1 MSRVEVN
8 RIKVGLYEKLL
19 EKGALSIV
27 EVNRKKSRDSM
38 RNYWREV
45 P

>member
-19 EKGALSIV
+19 ENGALSRA
-27 EVNRKKSRDSM
+27 EVNRIK
-38 RNYWREV
+38 V
-45 P
+45 GTL

>member
-19 EKGALSIV
+19 EKGALSRV
-27 EVNRKKSRDSM
+27 EVNRIKVGIRGSR
-38 RNYWREV
+38 NILL
-45 P
+45 